1 MSSAEK
7 TKRVLVADDDPI
19 FLSLFE
25 ASLSS
30 SAFEFF
36 PVSDGAEAM
45 LALESQPFD
54 LAVID
59 VDMPIIDGVRLT
71 ALIRATPHLRNLPIM
86 VITAMRDPRIKEECL
101 QTGADD
107 FMTKPVDWALLPMR
121 LEQLAALRVADE
133 IVVPPVDAAGACA
146 LPVSSAT

>member
-1 MSSAEK
+1 MSSSEK

-19 FLSLFE
+19 FLGLFD
-25 ASLSS
+25 ASLAS
-30 SAFEFF
+30 SAFEVV
-36 PVSDGAEAM
+36 PAGDGAEAM
-45 LALESQPFD
+45 LSLESQPFD

-71 ALIRATPHLRNLPIM
+71 ALIRATPHLRDLPIM

-121 LEQLAALRVADE
+121 LERMLVLRRAGDL
-133 IVVPPVDAAGACA
+133 VVPTVDAAASA